1 MTWTTT
7 IHEHLLGQRV
17 FNMGERFPVVGPLM
31 VAPGV
36 AGAATNCCWNLWT
49 AAVTA
54 GTAVCFV
61 ENLGKPLGRLGKVLG
76 SSWEAFLDPFLADF
90 GFPGLVT
97 AARICPLSWVVGCKR
112 AASDLGEEGLTVS

>member
-7 IHEHLLGQRV
+7 IHEHLLVQRV

-36 AGAATNCCWNLWT
+36 AGAAANCCWNLWT
-49 AAVTA
+49 AAVTS

-61 ENLGKPLGRLGKVLG
+61 EDLGKTTWKTWEIPGQQLGGLLG
-76 SSWEAFLDPFLADF
+76 PF
-90 GFPGLVT
+90 P
-97 AARICPLSWVVGCKR
+97 C
-112 AASDLGEEGLTVS
+112 